1 MRGGRKI
8 NMPVNYSD
16 ILAFPKADLHR
27 HMDDVNPKILI
38 KFADKVNLPASSVE
52 ELSQIYS
59 FRDKEGKSRTL
70 DEVFKRFAWS
80 IAAMRTPEGLE
91 EIAYQQVLDLKKE
104 NILYAELRFAPGYH
118 SIYPAPFYKPEIY
131 EKNPDKPMKL
141 QETVESAL
149 KGIKR
154 GMKDTG
160 IVVNLTL
167 SIPRESHIRYS
178 LKSAF
183 EIACLAIK
191 LQEEGVIAIGL
202 DCNERDFPPEIYES
216 VFMSTI
222 YSKIKRD
229 PHAGEMGKTI
239 FQKIKNIETSIYNL
253 RADGIPHA
261 LPLYMDQKLMDAV
274 KSKNIRIARNPWED
288 PVIRGTEDD
297 GTDILFENGIKISLC
312 SDDPNLMKQTLS
324 QGFEKVLNKYNWEE
338 EQMQKLVANGV
349 NTGFYINN
357 KQKKRVQE
365 MFVKN
370 GLSRS
375 LLE

>member
-1 MRGGRKI
+1 MTSQ
-8 NMPVNYSD
+8 YSD
-16 ILAFPKADLHR
+16 LQAFPKADLHR

-38 KFADKVNLPASSVE
+38 NFKDRVNFPASSVE
-52 ELSQIYS
+52 ELSRMYS
-59 FRDKEGKSRTL
+59 FKDKEGKSRSL
-70 DEVFKRFAWS
+70 DEVFKMFAWS

-118 SIYPAPFYKPEIY
+118 SIYPAYFYKPEVY
-131 EKNPDKPMKL
+131 EKNPGKPMEL
-141 QETVESAL
+141 QETVKSAL
-149 KGIKR
+149 KGIKK
-154 GMKDTG
+154 GMNETG

-191 LQEEGVIAIGL
+191 FQEEGVTAIDL
-202 DCNERDFPPEIYES
+202 ACNERDFPPEIYKS

-239 FQKIKNIETSIYNL
+239 FQKIKNIGTSIYDL
-253 RADGIPHA
+253 RADGLGHA
-261 LPLYMDQKLMDAV
+261 LLLYMDQKLMDAV
-274 KSKNIRIARNPWED
+274 RGKGIRIERNPWED
-288 PVIRGTEDD
+288 TIIRGTEDD
-297 GTDILFENGIKISLC
+297 GTDILFENRIKISLC
-312 SDDPNLMKQTLS
+312 SDDRNLMHQSLTEGFDKTLT
-324 QGFEKVLNKYNWEE
+324 KYGWGEE
-338 EQMQKLVANGV
+338 EMQKLTANAV
-349 NTGFYINN
+349 NTGFYIDD
-357 KQKKRVQE
+357 KQKKRVQR